1 MRTSAP
7 RLLRYVTAPVEG
19 GGDGQQLSESA
30 SEGAAEETVNDETT
44 DEDAGEGEDEEDAPE
59 VFDHDR
65 ALRKI
70 RKANAEARAQRER
83 AKAAEAKASTAD
95 DLARENADL
104 KRQVL
109 QMQTAAEFG
118 LKPSLAARL
127 QGSTAEEMRQ
137 DAQELL
143 EMFSPAGPPSP
154 RPKASP
160 SAPRARKDEDRE
172 ESIEAIGARMFRH

>member
-19 GGDGQQLSESA
+19 GMPTEQENVEPGSPAPDSDETA
-30 SEGAAEETVNDETT
+30 SEDP
-44 DEDAGEGEDEEDAPE
+44 DEGEDEEDAQE
-59 VFDHDR
+59 AFDHDR

-70 RKANAEARAQRER
+70 RKANAEAKAQRER

-104 KRQVL
+104 KRQLL

-118 LKPSLAARL
+118 LDPRLAARL
-127 QGSTAEEMRQ
+127 QGGTPDEMRQ
-137 DAQELL
+137 DAQALL

-160 SAPRARKDEDRE
+160 SASREAPAEKTETADE
-172 ESIEAIGARMFRH
+172 AWARMRAQRR